1 MKACP
6 QQEAESMRTKIRVSL
21 GIPLLLCA
29 SLASADPWKNESGH
43 PGKGAKHRAPATQ
56 HESWFHQHGYTRLDI
71 PPGQYPPPGHCRIW
85 FPDRPP
91 GHQPPPERCHGAG
104 VPPGAWLI
112 RHPADRPDHVHISV
126 YDPHDPGSI
135 QVVGEFE
142 IGSGLFIR
150 LVLD

>member
-1 MKACP
+1 MKKNILA
-6 QQEAESMRTKIRVSL
+6 SL
-21 GIPLLLCA
+21 GIALLLSA
-29 SLASADPWKNESGH
+29 GLVSADPGKNESGH
-43 PGKGAKHRAPATQ
+43 PGKGPKHGAPAVQ
-56 HESWFHQHGYTRLDI
+56 HESWFHQHGYSRLDI
-71 PPGQYPPPGHCRIW
+71 PPGHYPPPGQCRVW

-91 GHQPPPERCHGAG
+91 GHQPPPERCRGAG

-126 YDPHDPGSI
+126 YDPYEPGAI